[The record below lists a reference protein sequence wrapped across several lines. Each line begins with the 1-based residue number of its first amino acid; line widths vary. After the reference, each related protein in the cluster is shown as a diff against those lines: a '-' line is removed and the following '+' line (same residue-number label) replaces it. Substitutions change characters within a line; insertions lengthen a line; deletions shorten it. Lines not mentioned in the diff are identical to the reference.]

1 MPNFHKEISAI
12 YFTLNIHQYWHSSRH
27 PSINACCGMHSTKS
41 EPNVNCGLGVM
52 VPCQGWAIHWCRM
65 SRAGQAMRVGDEG
78 CV

>member
-1 MPNFHKEISAI
+1 
-12 YFTLNIHQYWHSSRH
+12 
-27 PSINACCGMHSTKS
+27 MHSTKS

-78 CV
+78 CVWPLYLPLEFAVNLSVL